1 MIRKLRE
8 NKKYII
14 GILIVIG
21 IIFCLIN
28 RQSDLSISVVTH
40 PDSQIRFSTG
50 QGVLEQSWQPQVRNL
65 TGIAVPYTAEKDFS
79 AEMKLE
85 LCTDAGEVLTT
96 DILSQ
101 DFVTGESGT
110 LEFSFDTQK
119 VLPGERYRIRLSFL
133 DTSADGELVIPSGSN
148 YEGCTIDGEEQGEA
162 AAFTML
168 FVKNSRFFWILLVF
182 FPLI

>member
-14 GILIVIG
+14 GMLIVIG

-50 QGVLEQSWQPQVRNL
+50 QGVLEQFWQPQVRNL

-85 LCTDAGEVLTT
+85 LPV
-96 DILSQ
+96 
-101 DFVTGESGT
+101 
-110 LEFSFDTQK
+110 
-119 VLPGERYRIRLSFL
+119 RY
-133 DTSADGELVIPSGSN
+133 
-148 YEGCTIDGEEQGEA
+148 
-162 AAFTML
+162 
-168 FVKNSRFFWILLVF
+168 
-182 FPLI
+182 